1 VIANRPWARMR
12 GLLGHESLPAGE
24 GLLLTPA
31 PSVHTALMR
40 FSIDVIFL
48 DKELRVVKLVERLV
62 PWRTASARRARAALE
77 LAAGEAARRG
87 VSVGDI
93 LSVVDESDHDAQ
105 ARAASAR
112 DATRLGSTGD
122 ATAGPTGVLLITS
135 DRRFRSLA
143 AALLT
148 RRGCWVTSAERM
160 TDVAELAIENAA
172 EVVILDASNSLGAA
186 AREAALIEALEPRI
200 GVIMVADEAACAV
213 ARTLVLAKWQSFD
226 SLYAEIEEARA
237 RLGVRCS

>member
-1 VIANRPWARMR
+1 MR
-12 GLLGHESLPAGE
+12 GLLRHASLPAGE

-40 FSIDVIFL
+40 FPIDVIFL
-48 DKELRVVKLVERLV
+48 DKELRVVRLVERLV

-77 LAAGEAARRG
+77 LAEGEAARRG

-93 LSVVDESDHDAQ
+93 LSVVDERDYDGP
-105 ARAASAR
+105 ARVTSGPPVAHETAGSAR
-112 DATRLGSTGD
+112 
-122 ATAGPTGVLLITS
+122 VLLISS

-148 RRGCWVTSAERM
+148 QRGCSVDSAERM
-160 TDVAELAIENAA
+160 ADAAGLAIDNAA

-186 AREAALIEALEPRI
+186 AHQAALIEALEPRT
-200 GVIMVADEAACAV
+200 GVIMVADAAACAV
-213 ARTLVLAKWQSFD
+213 ARTLVIAKWQSFD
-226 SLYAEIEEARA
+226 SLYAEIEDARA
-237 RLGVRCS
+237 RLGHRCS